1 MGLHSLYGS
10 YLAWGHPA
18 LASTGSMVGL
28 MATSR
33 RFMPRG
39 TFQCPHP
46 CSEPLLTHTSTG
58 GPLTPAASIAS
69 VFCRV
74 AAPLF
79 WVLVRA
85 KFCLCLQDWNLCFPQ
100 SSGRCIIKSDP
111 QGQIPWG
118 FPVPLLGSWAG
129 KSDMG
134 LRTFTTVGELLW
146 WYFPQV
152 CGSPTI
158 EMGFDFIM
166 IAHHLLSCCG
176 FFFVFGCGVSYFCGF
191 QCPPVD
197 GCSTASC
204 NFGVLTGGDECIILL
219 CHLTIV
225 S

>member
-1 MGLHSLYGS
+1 MAGLVANPKRVYTKGDLPVP
-10 YLAWGHPA
+10 PA
-18 LASTGSMVGL
+18 LRAPAGPRLQRRPSH
-28 MATSR
+28 TSR
-33 RFMPRG
+33 RFWFSLRG
-39 TFQCPHP
+39 ITA
-46 CSEPLLTHTSTG
+46 PLL
-58 GPLTPAASIAS
+58 
-69 VFCRV
+69 
-74 AAPLF
+74 
-79 WVLVRA
+79 WVCIR
-85 KFCLCLQDWNLCFPQ
+85 FCLCLQDWNLCFPQ